1 MDTAR
6 FMDAIKELAIKKRD
20 SLVEELLDILLS
32 SVNLEMVP
40 DDIGWRINEAYRKS
54 KLSEDEFLRELAH
67 AVSIAEPA
75 KFRRIVEKLE
85 VERLR

>member
-1 MDTAR
+1 MDVAR
-6 FMDAIKELAIKKRD
+6 FMEAVKELTIEEKY
-20 SLVEELLDILLS
+20 SLMEELLDVLLS

-40 DDIGWRINEAYRKS
+40 DDLGWRINQAYRDG
-54 KLSEDEFLRELAH
+54 KLIEDEFLKELAY

-75 KFRRIVEKLE
+75 KFRRIIERLK

>member
-1 MDTAR
+1 MDVTR
-6 FMDAIKELAIKKRD
+6 FMEAVKELAIEEKY
-20 SLVEELLDILLS
+20 SLMEELLDVLLS

-40 DDIGWRINEAYRKS
+40 DDLGWRINQAYRDG
-54 KLSEDEFLRELAH
+54 KLIEDEFLKELAY

-75 KFRRIVEKLE
+75 KFRRIIERLK